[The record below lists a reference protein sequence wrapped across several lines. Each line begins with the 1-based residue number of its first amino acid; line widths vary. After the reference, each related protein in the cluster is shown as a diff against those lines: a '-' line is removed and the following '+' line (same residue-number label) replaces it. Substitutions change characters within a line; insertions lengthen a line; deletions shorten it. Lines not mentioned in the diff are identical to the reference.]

1 MKRLA
6 LAIVLLIAT
15 LAIVDEMRVGRCH
28 REAFAAPSPSET
40 YCIYFYGF
48 NTALPPTDDARV
60 RRALSLAVDREAWAS
75 RPDVS
80 AAKTLG
86 YAGDASEAPG
96 IAFDPELAR
105 RELEL
110 AGYPGG
116 AGFPRITLMFNAS
129 EPHQKI
135 AQTIQANWKE
145 HLGIDVELVSREW
158 NGYLGSLGDG
168 APNVWRLSS
177 GAEYADTVLRL
188 FHSTTGAKLSSWS
201 NSEFDRL
208 LELILI
214 EPDCARRE
222 ELYRRAEQILTAE
235 DAAVIPVIHY
245 PFGTDLDLGPMLY
258 AQAPSMANATKVRPA
273 EIFPLGNDEVLV
285 LENVA
290 DADVDL
296 SGWQVQNVDR
306 VSGDVL
312 HTYVFEAGYILPVG
326 EKVFIH
332 SGPAAQTDPSAYL
345 HLLWL
350 SLPVWNDAGNLA
362 VIRDDQGDLQTSC
375 AYEVTSTDW
384 TEAAEMQLLPDQL
397 RVCRLGARIEF

>member
-1 MKRLA
+1 MKRLI
-6 LAIVLLIAT
+6 LAIALLIAA
-15 LAIVDEMRVGRCH
+15 LAIVDEIQVGQRY
-28 REAFAAPSPSET
+28 RQAFAAPSPTET

-48 NTALPPTDDARV
+48 NTALPPTDNVHV

-86 YAGDASEAPG
+86 YMGDASAAPG
-96 IAFDPELAR
+96 ISFDPELAR

-116 AGFPRITLMFNAS
+116 AGFPRITLMFDTS
-129 EPHQKI
+129 ETHQKI
-135 AQTIQANWKE
+135 AQTIQADWKE
-145 HLGIDVELVSREW
+145 HLGIEVELVNQEW
-158 NGYLGSLGDG
+158 NGYLGLLGDG
-168 APNVWRLSS
+168 APNIWRLSS
-177 GAEYADTVLRL
+177 GAKYADAVLRL
-188 FHSTTGAKLSSWS
+188 FHSTRGAKLSSWS

-222 ELYRRAEQILTAE
+222 ELYRRAEQILTLE

-245 PFGTDLDLGPMLY
+245 PADAVPPLDLGPMLY
-258 AQAPSMANATKVRPA
+258 AQAPSMTNATKVRPT

-296 SGWQVQNVDR
+296 SGWQAQSVDR

-312 HTYVFEAGYILPVG
+312 HTYVFEEGYILPVG

-350 SLPVWNDAGNLA
+350 SLPVWNDAGDLV
-362 VIRDDQGDLQTSC
+362 VIRDDQGNLQTSC
-375 AYEVTSTDW
+375 AYEGTSTDW
-384 TEAAEMQLLPDQL
+384 AEAAEMQFQP
-397 RVCRLGARIEF
+397 RVCRFGVRIEF